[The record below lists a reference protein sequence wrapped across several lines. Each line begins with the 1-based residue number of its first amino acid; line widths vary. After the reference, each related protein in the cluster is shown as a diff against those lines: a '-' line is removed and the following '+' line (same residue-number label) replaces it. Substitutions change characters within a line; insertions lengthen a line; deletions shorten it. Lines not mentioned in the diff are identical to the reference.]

1 MKRVGTYFVPSSS
14 NAPDAPLDAVTLLL
28 APRLS
33 QSYSLGRFSNTRMR
47 YFAAAEARN
56 NFIAAGQNVQSCR
69 VYLGRV
75 KFPYAT
81 EEEMAQM
88 EQAIQNAFN
97 DIQSNAS
104 LKKALNVYQT
114 THKKVASLI
123 QW

>member
-1 MKRVGTYFVPSSS
+1 
-14 NAPDAPLDAVTLLL
+14 
-28 APRLS
+28 
-33 QSYSLGRFSNTRMR
+33 MR

-81 EEEMAQM
+81 EEEMTLM
-88 EQAIQNAFN
+88 EQAIQNAFT

-104 LKKALNVYQT
+104 LKKALGVYQVEIFNFE
-114 THKKVASLI
+114 KINVVCLEYAQENSRPDSMVCILCLNI
-123 QW
+123 IF